1 MKFIK
6 KVNSQQKKDLLS
18 NKKRKHRKM
27 KMGFFG
33 RFAKKKSDLQK
44 EMHRK
49 KKLIVLQKKFDY

>member
-49 KKLIVLQKKFDY
+49 KN